1 MSPAPRI
8 QLAYAAALAVVGVL
22 VLLALTQPA
31 RPDVGAAV
39 VFALFT
45 ALTVFTLSWGFPA
58 PYVGYMSLERVVQVS
73 TVLIFGG
80 VEAAWINAAAQLIW
94 PFLSRR
100 HDGITLQRTVI
111 RALHNAGM
119 VVLMILAGSGVYHGM
134 GGELPLLH
142 LDWSVAADVAAMV
155 VAMQVVNEA
164 LMAVITHL
172 DGKDFRKAFSPV
184 RALVE
189 IGNAPLAVLT
199 ALIYNQMP
207 PRVFALFVFVLAV
220 VVVVVKGFADTRQAL
235 EGRLDE
241 LLAINRV
248 GQAVSSSLI
257 LDDLVDLIYEECRKL
272 LKFSAFFLVLYDE
285 ANQEIDFRLHHNEK
299 GRQPRRRRRLGEG
312 ILGWIVAN
320 NKAVLIEDWA
330 TTDSEVKRHAIIV
343 GETPASFIGVP
354 VTYRGNALGAISV
367 QSFVPNTFTASDL
380 NLMVTFA
387 GQVAVAIANAR
398 LFTEL
403 EASKDLLEQRVQ
415 ERTHALEEQKQELRD
430 VSESLRE
437 AGLVKEHLL
446 QELQAKTEELDR
458 QTKEDSLTGLFN
470 RRYMDARLTTETRR
484 AERFGH
490 AVTLAMA
497 DIDHFKAIN
506 DRFSHFV
513 GDEVLRGVAVILRK
527 QCRTIDVISRYGGEE
542 FVLCFPETPVESAT
556 VVCEKIRQAMMNFDW
571 VRLHPELSV
580 TISIGLAGGPPEYNH
595 EKLLAEADNKL
606 YEAKRTGRNRVCF

>member
-1 MSPAPRI
+1 MKPAPKV
-8 QLAYAAALAVVGVL
+8 QLTYAAVLAAAGLVVLVGLTQAVRPDAGAVV
-22 VLLALTQPA
+22 
-31 RPDVGAAV
+31 
-39 VFALFT
+39 VFVLFT

-73 TVLIFGG
+73 TILIFGG

-94 PFLSRR
+94 PFLSRE
-100 HDGITLQRTVI
+100 HGGITLQRTLI
-111 RALHNAGM
+111 RALHNTGM
-119 VVLMILAGSGVYHGM
+119 VVLMVLAGSAAYTGT

-142 LDWSVAADVAAMV
+142 LDWRIAGDVAAMV
-155 VAMQVVNEA
+155 VIMQVVNEA
-164 LMAVITHL
+164 FMAVITHL
-172 DGKDFRKAFSPV
+172 DGKDFRKAFSPI

-199 ALIYNQMP
+199 ALIYNLLP
-207 PRVFALFVFVLAV
+207 VKVFTLFAFVLAV

-235 EGRLDE
+235 EDRVDE

-257 LDDLVDLIYEECRKL
+257 LDDLVELIYDECRKL
-272 LKFSAFFLVLYDE
+272 LKFSAFFLVLYDQV
-285 ANQEIDFRLHHNEK
+285 NQEIDFRLHHNEK

-320 NKAVLIEDWA
+320 NKAVLIENWA

-343 GETPASFIGVP
+343 GDTPASFIGVP
-354 VTYRGNALGAISV
+354 VTYRGTVLGAISV
-367 QSFVPNTFTASDL
+367 QSFVPNTFGSSDL

-398 LFTEL
+398 LYTEL
-403 EASKDLLEQRVQ
+403 EASKDQLEERVQ
-415 ERTHALEEQKQELRD
+415 ERTRALEEQKQELREA
-430 VSESLRE
+430 SESLRE

-470 RRYMDARLTTETRR
+470 RRYMDARLATETRR

-490 AVTLAMA
+490 AITLAMA

-506 DRFSHFV
+506 DQYSHFV
-513 GDEVLRGVAVILRK
+513 GDEVLRVVADILRK
-527 QCRTIDVISRYGGEE
+527 QCRAIDVISRYGGEE
-542 FVLCFPETPVESAT
+542 FVLCFPETPVDSAT
-556 VVCEKIRQAMMNFDW
+556 VVCEKIRQAMIDFDW

-580 TISIGLAGGPPEYNH
+580 TISIGLAGGPPEYDH
-595 EKLLAEADNKL
+595 EKLLLRADSKL
-606 YEAKRTGRNRVCF
+606 YEAKRSGRNRVCF